1 MTVWS
6 RICAAFRRWRHPS
19 SWERAV
25 HDELQSYLDHEIEA
39 RVGAGM
45 SPAEARRTALAEF
58 GGVEQVKEHVR
69 SSATGAW
76 VDAVAQDIRYASRSL
91 RSSRSYSIWVVG
103 SLAIGMAVTIAAL
116 AVLNAFLVLPFPEVT
131 AQHRLARVTMLRNC
145 GRPDNSTPPRS
156 ERAAGAPDCWIRMSA
171 PADYEIARQGLAGV
185 ESLAAYAIGDTTV
198 ALPDARSVRGV
209 LASVNY
215 FDVLGVRPA
224 LGRMFTSTD
233 ADTHAEVAVI
243 AHSLWLRE
251 FDGDPSAIGRTIRVA
266 DRFVQIVGVAPPL
279 FEGIDRRRPPGPRRM
294 AVGRPPDVWLP
305 MWLADG
311 VLPLSAAERRRQ
323 ERDFHF
329 VGRLMDRVE
338 LPQLQAGAAAL
349 ARGIAAS
356 RSEPSQETR
365 AEVLRVWR
373 VNPRNWPI
381 GIAVVMPIPILV
393 LAIACVN
400 AANLM
405 LARGSQRQRELAI
418 RLAIGAGRGR
428 IVRQLLIESALLAV
442 LATAVAVPIAW
453 WGLQQAATPWDI
465 PLPLDM
471 TVLMFT
477 VVTAVVTTLA
487 FGLAPA
493 VRVTAQQPASTLG
506 PVAARSDTVPGQSR
520 MRRALVIAQVALSL
534 ALLATGSQLVSTVRS
549 EAVSAGTSADRLL
562 IARFD
567 LEPLKLPPGESEVFY
582 RELLARASRMPGVE
596 AAGLARHSSVWTFGQ
611 GSASASLIV
620 WRPSDKAEDGQL
632 TIGGVAESELF
643 DAVGLRILEGRGFT
657 EADRHVRP
665 HVAVVNETAAKALNG
680 PPLGSIL
687 RVAPRTGDFQS
698 STEVRI
704 VGVIEAAIEPRLER
718 GELPPAKIYLP
729 SPIQPEPALSLYV
742 RTSGTSS
749 ALARPIRELVS
760 QIGPRVPVLELG
772 SLADFNERSYATQ
785 LWLARAAVLLGGIGL
800 LLATAGLY
808 GVSSYLVAMRSRE
821 FAIRMA
827 VGAAPRTILTMVL
840 RQSMRLAFIGLLVG
854 GGAAVAV
861 SRWIQS
867 EYHGILGIDGEAFG
881 SAVALFIL
889 AMFLAT
895 AIPAARA
902 SRLDPVENLRDA

>member
-6 RICAAFRRWRHPS
+6 RICAAFRRWRHPA

-45 SPAEARRTALAEF
+45 SPAEARRTALADF

-116 AVLNAFLVLPFPEVT
+116 AVLNALLVLPFPEVT

-145 GRPDNSTPPRS
+145 GRPD
-156 ERAAGAPDCWIRMSA
+156 CWIRMAA
-171 PADYEIARQGLAGV
+171 PADYEIARQGFAGV
-185 ESLAAYAIGDTTV
+185 QSLAAYAIGDTTV

-209 LASVNY
+209 LASANY

-224 LGRMFTSTD
+224 LGRMFTSID

-251 FDGDPSAIGRTIRVA
+251 FDGDPSAVGRTIRVA

-279 FEGIDRRRPPGPRRM
+279 FEGIDRPRPPGPRRM

-323 ERDFHF
+323 ERDFQF

-356 RSEPSQETR
+356 KGEPSQETR

-428 IVRQLLIESALLAV
+428 IVRQLLIESASACG
-442 LATAVAVPIAW
+442 A
-453 WGLQQAATPWDI
+453 GDR
-465 PLPLDM
+465 
-471 TVLMFT
+471 
-477 VVTAVVTTLA
+477 
-487 FGLAPA
+487 GC
-493 VRVTAQQPASTLG
+493 
-506 PVAARSDTVPGQSR
+506 RSDRLVGPPAGGNPVGHPTSPRYDRAHVHRRDRRRHHAGVRAGAGRSRHRPAASEHPWARCGPQRHCSRTVAHAACAGDR
-520 MRRALVIAQVALSL
+520 TGRA
-534 ALLATGSQLVSTVRS
+534 
-549 EAVSAGTSADRLL
+549 
-562 IARFD
+562 
-567 LEPLKLPPGESEVFY
+567 
-582 RELLARASRMPGVE
+582 LARAPRNR
-596 AAGLARHSSVWTFGQ
+596 LAT
-611 GSASASLIV
+611 
-620 WRPSDKAEDGQL
+620 
-632 TIGGVAESELF
+632 
-643 DAVGLRILEGRGFT
+643 
-657 EADRHVRP
+657 
-665 HVAVVNETAAKALNG
+665 
-680 PPLGSIL
+680 
-687 RVAPRTGDFQS
+687 RVD
-698 STEVRI
+698 
-704 VGVIEAAIEPRLER
+704 
-718 GELPPAKIYLP
+718 
-729 SPIQPEPALSLYV
+729 
-742 RTSGTSS
+742 
-749 ALARPIRELVS
+749 
-760 QIGPRVPVLELG
+760 G
-772 SLADFNERSYATQ
+772 SL
-785 LWLARAAVLLGGIGL
+785 
-800 LLATAGLY
+800 
-808 GVSSYLVAMRSRE
+808 
-821 FAIRMA
+821 
-827 VGAAPRTILTMVL
+827 
-840 RQSMRLAFIGLLVG
+840 
-854 GGAAVAV
+854 
-861 SRWIQS
+861 
-867 EYHGILGIDGEAFG
+867 
-881 SAVALFIL
+881 
-889 AMFLAT
+889 
-895 AIPAARA
+895 
-902 SRLDPVENLRDA
+902 